1 MKVAITAKGNDLKS
15 EVEPRFGRCQRF
27 LLVDTETNEFEV
39 IDNTENVNRS
49 GGAGIGATELIAS
62 KGAEALITGHCGPNA
77 FTTLNAAGIK
87 VFLGSQGR
95 VEEMLEKLEKG
106 ELQAV
111 EAPDVKGHW

>member
-15 EVEPRFGRCQRF
+15 EVEPRFGRCQWF
-27 LLVDTETNEFEV
+27 LLVDIDTNEVEV
-39 IDNTENVNRS
+39 IDNTENVNRA

-87 VFLGSQGR
+87 VFLGGQGR
-95 VEEMLEKLEKG
+95 VEEMLEKLKKG